1 MRKEEYPEILKLSAV
16 TYGKYNQ
23 QEIDVIIQRFTSFDR
38 RKRPCKEDF
47 PKIRRKLFYLSKIMG
62 NTHLCSEFK
71 RRKAV
76 HKKDKEYFVDSMN
89 ILGNCYFEQ
98 NRFADCIE
106 VLQEICTQDY
116 ISYFVIFIKKFQ
128 NIKRIRINAMKK
140 LWQFKKKQIFMVF
153 LWILILKKI
162 KRFQ

>member
-1 MRKEEYPEILKLSAV
+1 
-16 TYGKYNQ
+16 
-23 QEIDVIIQRFTSFDR
+23 
-38 RKRPCKEDF
+38 
-47 PKIRRKLFYLSKIMG
+47 
-62 NTHLCSEFK
+62 
-71 RRKAV
+71 
-76 HKKDKEYFVDSMN
+76 MN

-153 LWILILKKI
+153 IWILILKKI

>member
-1 MRKEEYPEILKLSAV
+1 
-16 TYGKYNQ
+16 
-23 QEIDVIIQRFTSFDR
+23 
-38 RKRPCKEDF
+38 
-47 PKIRRKLFYLSKIMG
+47 
-62 NTHLCSEFK
+62 
-71 RRKAV
+71 
-76 HKKDKEYFVDSMN
+76 MN

-98 NRFADCIE
+98 NRFADRIE

>member
-1 MRKEEYPEILKLSAV
+1 
-16 TYGKYNQ
+16 
-23 QEIDVIIQRFTSFDR
+23 
-38 RKRPCKEDF
+38 
-47 PKIRRKLFYLSKIMG
+47 
-62 NTHLCSEFK
+62 
-71 RRKAV
+71 
-76 HKKDKEYFVDSMN
+76 MN

-98 NRFADCIE
+98 NRFADRIE

-140 LWQFKKKQIFMVF
+140 LWQLKKKQIFMVF

>member
-1 MRKEEYPEILKLSAV
+1 MRLHTVNTINGKLRGLFSGSLRLTGENALAKKIFLKSAESFFIFQRLWKILIYAQSLK
-16 TYGKYNQ
+16 GG
-23 QEIDVIIQRFTSFDR
+23 R
-38 RKRPCKEDF
+38 
-47 PKIRRKLFYLSKIMG
+47 
-62 NTHLCSEFK
+62 LCT
-71 RRKAV
+71 
-76 HKKDKEYFVDSMN
+76 KKDKEYFVDSMN

-106 VLQEICTQDY
+106 VLQEICTQNY

>member
-1 MRKEEYPEILKLSAV
+1 
-16 TYGKYNQ
+16 
-23 QEIDVIIQRFTSFDR
+23 
-38 RKRPCKEDF
+38 
-47 PKIRRKLFYLSKIMG
+47 
-62 NTHLCSEFK
+62 
-71 RRKAV
+71 
-76 HKKDKEYFVDSMN
+76 MN
-89 ILGNCYFEQ
+89 ILGNSYFEQ

>member
-1 MRKEEYPEILKLSAV
+1 MQRIFLKSAESFFIFQRLWKILICAQSLKGGRLY
-16 TYGKYNQ
+16 T
-23 QEIDVIIQRFTSFDR
+23 
-38 RKRPCKEDF
+38 
-47 PKIRRKLFYLSKIMG
+47 
-62 NTHLCSEFK
+62 
-71 RRKAV
+71 
-76 HKKDKEYFVDSMN
+76 KKDKEYFVDSMN

-140 LWQFKKKQIFMVF
+140 LWQLKKKQIFMVF